1 MSYNYN
7 INIKI
12 IPKNIINLTFFFYS
26 APLSFAILSLL
37 FHTSLIHPISLPSSL
52 SISRRSFPSLSL
64 ISSHP
69 LHMCSTVSL
78 SWRHILHLLSSP
90 SVQYLFSLSSFPHL
104 NLAIIFLSFAL
115 CLPRYSGTSSVM
127 HFSCFLLYLE
137 SLILSLL
144 FCLSVSLF
152 LSLSSAHIHLPSALN
167 LSTSSLAYPFLLQ

>member
-1 MSYNYN
+1 MSYN

-12 IPKNIINLTFFFYS
+12 IPKNTINLTFFFLFPTPLLRYPFPPLPYLSHPSYLSSVFAQYFPPLLSLPLSHFVTS
-26 APLSFAILSLL
+26 APHVLYRLTLLAADSAPSLLSFR
-37 FHTSLIHPISLPSSL
+37 LIPVL
-52 SISRRSFPSLSL
+52 
-64 ISSHP
+64 
-69 LHMCSTVSL
+69 
-78 SWRHILHLLSSP
+78 
-90 SVQYLFSLSSFPHL
+90 SLSSFPHL

-115 CLPRYSGTSSVM
+115 SLPRYTGTSSVM

-144 FCLSVSLF
+144 FCLSVSLS